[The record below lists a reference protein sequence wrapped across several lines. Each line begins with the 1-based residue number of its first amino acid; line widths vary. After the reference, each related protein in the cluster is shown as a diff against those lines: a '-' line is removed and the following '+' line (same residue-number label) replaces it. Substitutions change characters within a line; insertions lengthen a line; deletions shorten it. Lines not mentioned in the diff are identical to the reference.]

1 MTLRSMLMQE
11 AAGTGMSRA
20 NPVPLG
26 EVAQAGP
33 LEIQV
38 LEVLAGPDAVTAVM
52 GASPMNSEPRDGTT
66 FVAVNLQVRNV
77 GKNPLWVNNDDFGLT
92 GGTGLVRRFLG
103 ALPPAPPL
111 DQMIGPGEEASGW
124 IALSAGVDE
133 GNLLLLFDSVSIGG
147 NWADRVL
154 ALQDGASV
162 PDAAQ
167 RVAEVNSAGTDPAAA
182 LGFGEAAVTEQW
194 AVEMIDVVTGA
205 DAFNLV
211 DYRTGALGVE
221 DAAGEDGSL
230 WVALQF
236 RVTNAADGGVE
247 AWFPTSAFVLAG
259 ESGDPVL
266 DIATLTPPHPDAAG
280 GYFPGGTREGWVMF
294 DVPVEYTAALVR
306 FLPFAHTTESPDP
319 RYFSFAG

>member
-1 MTLRSMLMQE
+1 MTPRTMLKQE
-11 AAGTGMSRA
+11 TAGIGLSRA

-26 EVAQAGP
+26 EVVQAGP

-38 LEVLAGPDAVTAVM
+38 LEVLVGADAVAAIL

-66 FVAVNLQVRNV
+66 FVAVNLQVRNT

-92 GGTGLVRRFLG
+92 GDTGLVRRFLG
-103 ALPPAPPL
+103 ALPPSPPL
-111 DQMIGPGEEASGW
+111 DQMIQPGEETTGW
-124 IALSAGVDE
+124 IALSAGLE
-133 GNLLLLFDSVSIGG
+133 ETNLLLLFDSVSIGG

-154 ALQDGASV
+154 ALLDGAAV
-162 PDAAQ
+162 PNAEQ
-167 RVAEVNSAGTDPAAA
+167 RVAAVNSSGSEAAVP
-182 LGFGEAAVTEQW
+182 LGLGEAAVTEQW
-194 AVEMIDVVTGA
+194 AVEFIDVVTGE

-221 DAAGEDGSL
+221 DAVAADGSL

-236 RVTNAADGGVE
+236 RVTNAAAGGAE
-247 AWFPTSAFVLAG
+247 AWFPTSAFVLAD

-280 GYFPGGTREGWVMF
+280 GYYPGGTRDGWVMF
-294 DVPVEYTAALVR
+294 DVPVEYTASLVR
-306 FLPFAHTTESPDP
+306 FLPFAHTTEDPDP
-319 RYFSFAG
+319 RYFSFA

>member
-1 MTLRSMLMQE
+1 MTFRSMLMQDT
-11 AAGTGMSRA
+11 AGIGMTRA

-26 EVAQAGP
+26 EVAEAGP
-33 LEIQV
+33 LQIQV
-38 LEVLAGPDAVTAVM
+38 LEALAGADAVAAIM
-52 GASPMNSEPRDGTT
+52 GATPTNSEPRDGTT

-77 GKNPLWVNNDDFGLT
+77 GKNPLWINNDDFGLT
-92 GGTGLVRRFLG
+92 GDTGLVRRFLG

-111 DQMIGPGEEASGW
+111 DQMLEPGDEATGW
-124 IALSAGVDE
+124 IALSAGAEE

-154 ALQDGASV
+154 ALQDGAAM
-162 PDAAQ
+162 PDAAA
-167 RVAEVNSAGTDPAAA
+167 RATEVNDAGSDVGTP

-194 AVEMIDVVTGA
+194 AVELIDVVTGEG
-205 DAFNLV
+205 AFNIV

-221 DAAGEDGSL
+221 DAIAADGSL

-236 RVTNAADGGVE
+236 RVTNAAAGGAE
-247 AWFPTSAFVLAG
+247 AWFPTSAFVLADDEG
-259 ESGDPVL
+259 NAVL

-280 GYFPGGTREGWVMF
+280 GYYPGGTREGWVMF
-294 DVPVEYTAALVR
+294 DVPVEYSTSLVR

-319 RYFSFAG
+319 RYFTFA

>member
-1 MTLRSMLMQE
+1 MTSRSMLMQE
-11 AAGTGMSRA
+11 AAGVGMSRA

-26 EVAQAGP
+26 EVVQAGP

-38 LEVLAGPDAVTAVM
+38 LEVLSGPDAVAAVL

-66 FVAVNLQVRNV
+66 FVAVNLQLHNA

-92 GGTGLVRRFLG
+92 GDTGLVRRFLG

-111 DQMIGPGEEASGW
+111 DQMLQSGEETTGW
-124 IALSAGVDE
+124 VALSAGVDE

-154 ALQDGASV
+154 ALQDGAAA

-167 RVAEVNSAGTDPAAA
+167 RVADVNSAGSDPAEP

-194 AVEMIDVVTGA
+194 GVELIDVVTGE
-205 DAFNLV
+205 DAFNIV

-221 DAAGEDGSL
+221 DAAAADGSL

-236 RVTNAADGGVE
+236 RVTNATAGGAE
-247 AWFPTSAFVLAG
+247 AWFPTSAFVLAD
-259 ESGDPVL
+259 ESGEPVL

-280 GYFPGGTREGWVMF
+280 GYYPGGTREGWVMF
-294 DVPVEYTAALVR
+294 DVPAEYTASLVR
-306 FLPFAHTTESPDP
+306 FLPFAHTTENPDP
-319 RYFSFAG
+319 RYFGFA